1 EEFEALEQRHR
12 FMTEQL
18 DDLVKT
24 RKDLQTIIAD
34 LDERMQTIF
43 AEAFEDVREAFGE
56 MFPILVPDG
65 EGSISLTNPDDM
77 LTTGIDVAVKPAGK
91 KIERLSL
98 LSGGERSLAAVALL
112 TAIFKARPSPFY
124 ILDEVE

>member
-1 EEFEALEQRHR
+1 LRQAERRLSQLGRVNPLALEEFEALEQRHR

-56 MFPILVPDG
+56 MFPILFPGG

-91 KIERLSL
+91 
-98 LSGGERSLAAVALL
+98 
-112 TAIFKARPSPFY
+112 
-124 ILDEVE
+124 